1 MKFNKIFHNSMDNTY
16 LQEKITKTK
25 AIIDAIDDALLFLS
39 LNPTKSYRLDT
50 GQSVQN
56 VERANIKEINEVRNS
71 LYNQLC
77 VMETRLTGNGSQIGI
92 PAW

>member
-1 MKFNKIFHNSMDNTY
+1 MDNTY
-16 LQEKITKTK
+16 LSEKITKTK

-39 LNPTKSYRLDT
+39 INPTKSYRLDT

-56 VERANIKEINEVRNS
+56 VERFDIDKLNATRNS

-77 VMETRLTGNGSQIGI
+77 VLQGRLTGDNVQIGI